1 LKHLQ
6 PLLALIVA
14 AVPCQ
19 AEVIEQNRAWLAATD
34 QPALLAFQPFD
45 PQLGVLERVEVS
57 LSGTMFV
64 QAFASP
70 QPDGRGGFVP
80 YSFAMLTELVAITP
94 GGDGFEFGS
103 NAQWLESFQV
113 TGNGEDVAAARA
125 FGLSFEFDELSD
137 LIGFTLPDVVAG
149 FTQPPTTII
158 GRRGNYLEDLVNEL
172 LGIQQLF
179 LVPGLPAVI
188 GAPVPVVV
196 TGAEFDGLARLAYVY
211 QPHQDVPEPA
221 GLLLMALG
229 LGGLRLASRSRPA
242 LMVTRPG
249 RRI

>member
-6 PLLALIVA
+6 PLLLLIVA
-14 AVPCQ
+14 VAPCQ
-19 AEVIEQNRAWLAATD
+19 AEVIEQNRAWLASPD
-34 QPALLAFQPFD
+34 QPSLLAFQPFD
-45 PQLGVLERVEVS
+45 PQLGVLERVEVI
-57 LSGTMFV
+57 LSGTMSV

-70 QPDGRGGFVP
+70 LPDGTGGFLP
-80 YSFAMLTELVAITP
+80 YSFTILTEFAAVTP

-103 NAQWLESFQV
+103 HAQWAESFLV
-113 TGNGEDVAAARA
+113 TGTGETVSAARL
-125 FGLSFEFDELSD
+125 FELSFQFGELSD
-137 LIGFTLPDVVAG
+137 LIGFTLPATVEG

-158 GRRGNYLEDLVNEL
+158 GRRGNYLEDPANEV
-172 LGIQQLF
+172 LGIQQQF
-179 LVPGLPAVI
+179 LLPGPPTVF

-196 TGAEFDGLARLAYVY
+196 TAAGLNGLARLTYVY
-211 QPHQDVPEPA
+211 EPRKDVPEPA

-242 LMVTRPG
+242 LMATCPR